1 MNFVSDANEYV
12 ASLPYIG
19 IRSAIKSF
27 KRMEMCS
34 EDTKSS
40 PFQPTKQRNGKNA
53 KHCKAEKI
61 AKKFNDVLIE
71 FFWRP
76 VSTQTRRSVLATR
89 CDQSRKNLRLSWVWL
104 CFFLLQQKYRHEKC
118 KSLVVRC
125 CALLNFIFRNLQI
138 EASFRSRK
146 EIKCFCRKKDLLR
159 HGDYWT

>member
-12 ASLPYIG
+12 AFLPYIG
-19 IRSAIKSF
+19 ICSAVKSF
-27 KRMEMCS
+27 KKMEMCS
-34 EDTKSS
+34 EDTKTC

-61 AKKFNDVLIE
+61 AKKFNDVFIE
-71 FFWRP
+71 FFLEACINPNAQIGVRNKMWSKKKKSEIELGLI
-76 VSTQTRRSVLATR
+76 V
-89 CDQSRKNLRLSWVWL
+89 
-104 CFFLLQQKYRHEKC
+104 FFLLQQKYRHEKC

-125 CALLNFIFRNLQI
+125 CALLNFIYTNLQI